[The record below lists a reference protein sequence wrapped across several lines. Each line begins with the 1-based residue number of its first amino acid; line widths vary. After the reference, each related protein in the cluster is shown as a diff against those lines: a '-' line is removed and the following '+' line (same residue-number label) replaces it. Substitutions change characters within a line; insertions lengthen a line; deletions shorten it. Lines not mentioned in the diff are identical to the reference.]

1 MFDKPSNKQESEII
15 AFLTEVNPALCADT
29 ASWDIARDLGIIG
42 MRAMDASRILRDN
55 GQTELAF
62 ALRALSK
69 TEEYIRFGG
78 NVTVR
83 SYKVFN
89 PTTGLHEGYET
100 EADAR
105 AAYVR
110 ISTEVLANLGPKINQ
125 EIVNQYEEAA
135 WVPYEIT
142 PTVTVS

>member
-1 MFDKPSNKQESEII
+1 MYDKPSNKEESEII
-15 AFLTEVNPALCADT
+15 SFLTEGGSALCANSV
-29 ASWDIARDLGIIG
+29 SWDIARDLGIIG
-42 MRAMDASRILRDN
+42 MRAMDASRVLRDN
-55 GQTELAF
+55 GQVELAF

-69 TEEYIRFGG
+69 TEDYIRFGG

-89 PTTGLHEGYET
+89 PTTGLHEGYDT
-100 EADAR
+100 EADAK

-110 ISTEVLANLGPKINQ
+110 ISTEVLTNLGPKINQ